1 MAALLS
7 LPTVVRLEHL
17 AGKEAAMRRDELMQ
31 ADLVSETALLTG
43 GILVI
48 ITLIVAVMVAFS
60 RVASLLP

>member
-1 MAALLS
+1 
-7 LPTVVRLEHL
+7 L

>member
-1 MAALLS
+1 
-7 LPTVVRLEHL
+7 
-17 AGKEAAMRRDELMQ
+17 MRRDELMQ
-31 ADLVSETALLTG
+31 ADLVSEMVLLTG

>member
-1 MAALLS
+1 
-7 LPTVVRLEHL
+7 
-17 AGKEAAMRRDELMQ
+17 MRWDELMQ
-31 ADLVSETALLTG
+31 THLVSETVLLTG

>member
-1 MAALLS
+1 
-7 LPTVVRLEHL
+7 
-17 AGKEAAMRRDELMQ
+17 MRRDELMQ
-31 ADLVSETALLTG
+31 ADLVSETVLLTG

>member
-1 MAALLS
+1 
-7 LPTVVRLEHL
+7 
-17 AGKEAAMRRDELMQ
+17 MRRDELMQ
-31 ADLVSETALLTG
+31 TDLVSETVLLTG